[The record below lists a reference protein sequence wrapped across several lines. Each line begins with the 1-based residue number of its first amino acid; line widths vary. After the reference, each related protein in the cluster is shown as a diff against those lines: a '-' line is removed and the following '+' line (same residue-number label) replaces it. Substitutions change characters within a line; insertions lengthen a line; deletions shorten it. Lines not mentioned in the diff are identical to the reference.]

1 MQYSHF
7 TLDKDVA
14 ANKMKVLREESL
26 FSDVTLLCD
35 DVSLVA
41 AHKIVLAA
49 HSDTFEQMLTQEM
62 TESPSPSLR
71 STEPPV
77 AWLTSYTRARPAS
90 AGWRCSRCR
99 AEQIGGEGTRARHPH
114 QRGAHRTGGQ
124 GRRRSQGIPIK

>member
-1 MQYSHF
+1 
-7 TLDKDVA
+7 
-14 ANKMKVLREESL
+14 MKVLREESL

-49 HSDTFEQMLTQEM
+49 HSDRFEQNLTQEM
-62 TESPSPSLR
+62 TESPSPSLQ

-90 AGWRCSRCR
+90 AGMRCSRCR
-99 AEQIGGEGTRARHPH
+99 AEQNRLEEKGQEPDTHISEEHTELEDRAGGGLKASPLNST
-114 QRGAHRTGGQ
+114 
-124 GRRRSQGIPIK
+124 

>member
-1 MQYSHF
+1 MEVF
-7 TLDKDVA
+7 
-14 ANKMKVLREESL
+14 REESL

-90 AGWRCSRCR
+90 AGWRCSRAAVRNRLVEKGLEPDTHISEEHTELEDR
-99 AEQIGGEGTRARHPH
+99 AGGGLKASPLNST
-114 QRGAHRTGGQ
+114 
-124 GRRRSQGIPIK
+124 